1 MFKYQPK
8 GVHIVNE
15 SNVNLTDTKLKE
27 EKYVCTAIPFDLGK
41 IVYTQGVDS
50 MLRNN
55 LGINLAIYI
64 RRHQSGDWG
73 ILDIEDK
80 ITNDEATKN
89 GERVLSSYIICGRKV
104 WIITERDRSCTTIL
118 LPSEY

>member
-1 MFKYQPK
+1 
-8 GVHIVNE
+8 
-15 SNVNLTDTKLKE
+15 
-27 EKYVCTAIPFDLGK
+27 
-41 IVYTQGVDS
+41 

-64 RRHQSGDWG
+64 QRHQSGDLG

-80 ITNDEATKN
+80 IANDEATKN
-89 GERVLSSYIICGRKV
+89 GERVFSSYIICGRKV